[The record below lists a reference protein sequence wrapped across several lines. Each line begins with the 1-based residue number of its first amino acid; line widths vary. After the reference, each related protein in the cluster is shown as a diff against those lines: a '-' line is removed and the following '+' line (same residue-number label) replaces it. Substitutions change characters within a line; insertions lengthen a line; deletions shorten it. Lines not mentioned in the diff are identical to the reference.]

1 MESQSRP
8 SPSSSVEPWIAL
20 ALCVAVALARTVE
33 HRLSA
38 LPADALA
45 PAQAWL
51 PLAAA
56 AFAAAG
62 IVPLN
67 GWPQWLRIQ
76 RVSRWIALLLV
87 IWAAKGLPFDL
98 LTMTGTIGR
107 RTASGA
113 IVIATVDW
121 PGFATRTLAL
131 AAAVVLAHLALARPA
146 APASTRPATWYGYAA
161 FVLALPYPV
170 LRAVWALGGTPG
182 LSRPDAGGHG
192 YAPLVLAIPWVA
204 AAMLSLLLV
213 PTWRWLPR
221 RLLLLAGWTATAI
234 VGMIGPAT
242 VWALVSTLA
251 APAASAPSGA
261 EAPGIATWV
270 FALFYGSWFL
280 WAIAAC
286 AATRSYQLRSANSA
300 DVLADVHVRA

>member
-8 SPSSSVEPWIAL
+8 SPGSSVEPWIAL
-20 ALCVAVALARTVE
+20 ALCVAVALGRTVE

-38 LPADALA
+38 MAADALA

-87 IWAAKGLPFDL
+87 VWAAKGLPFDL
-98 LTMTGTIGR
+98 LTMTGTMGR

-121 PGFATRTLAL
+121 PRFAVRTLAL

-146 APASTRPATWYGYAA
+146 APSSTRPATWYGYAA
-161 FVLALPYPV
+161 FALALPYPV

-204 AAMLSLLLV
+204 AAILSLLLV

-270 FALFYGSWFL
+270 FALFYGS
-280 WAIAAC
+280 
-286 AATRSYQLRSANSA
+286 
-300 DVLADVHVRA
+300 